1 MRGCRR
7 GLTFSLLLVA
17 MSAFGQQDQTPAPSA
32 ASPTSTSADQ
42 AVRAPASGT
51 DASQTRESARPSPDL
66 TPDANGALSQEQMRA
81 LTRVVAENY
90 RANYKKQRDYTY
102 IEHKIQKKLDG
113 KGQVKSTEVRTY
125 EVMAIYGEQFE
136 RLIEKDDKPL
146 SEKDAAQE
154 EARIQREV
162 EKRKNESQEER
173 TKRHVEEEK
182 QREKNREFVS
192 DVADAYNFRLVGS
205 ELLNGRDAW
214 VIAGEPR
221 PGFEPHGKAAQF
233 LAKFHGR
240 MWIDK
245 SDTQLVKLDVEAMDT
260 VSMGWVLAR
269 IHKGTRLV
277 YEQTRVNDEVWLP
290 EQLNFK
296 LDARVALFKGYN
308 EESEQTYRNYRK
320 FRTEVRVVG
329 VGEVREEN

>member
-7 GLTFSLLLVA
+7 ALTFSVFLVA
-17 MSAFGQQDQTPAPSA
+17 MSAFGQQDQTPAPAA
-32 ASPTSTSADQ
+32 ASPTSVSADK
-42 AVRAPASGT
+42 AVRALASQT
-51 DASQTRESARPSPDL
+51 DASQTSEPAWPLPDL

-102 IEHKIQKKLDG
+102 IEREVQKKLDG

-146 SEKDAAQE
+146 SEKDAAKE
-154 EARIQREV
+154 EERIQREV
-162 EKRKNESQEER
+162 EKRKNESEEER
-173 TKRHVEEEK
+173 AKRQAEEEK
-182 QREKNREFVS
+182 RRAKNREFVG
-192 DVADAYNFRLVGS
+192 DVAEAYNFRLLGS

-221 PGFEPHGKAAQF
+221 AGFEPHGKAARF
-233 LAKFHGR
+233 LSKFHGR

-245 SDTQLVKLDVEAMDT
+245 SDTQLVKLDVEAMET

-290 EQLNFK
+290 EHLNFK

-308 EESEQTYRNYRK
+308 EESEQTYRDYRK

-329 VGEVREEN
+329 VGEGREEN

>member
-1 MRGCRR
+1 
-7 GLTFSLLLVA
+7 VA
-17 MSAFGQQDQTPAPSA
+17 TSAFGQQDQTPAPSA
-32 ASPTSTSADQ
+32 ASPTPASADK
-42 AVRAPASGT
+42 AVRAPAART
-51 DASQTRESARPSPDL
+51 DGWQTRESARPSPDL

-90 RANYKKQRDYTY
+90 RTNYKKQRDYTY
-102 IEHKIQKKLDG
+102 IERKVQKKLDG

-125 EVMAIYGEQFE
+125 EVMVIYGEQFE

-146 SEKDAAQE
+146 SEKDAARE
-154 EARIQREV
+154 EERIQREV
-162 EKRKNESQEER
+162 EKRKNESEEER
-173 TKRHVEEEK
+173 AKRQAEEEK

-192 DVADAYNFRLVGS
+192 DVAEAYNFRLVGS
-205 ELLNGRDAW
+205 ELVNGRDAW

-233 LAKFHGR
+233 LSKFHGR

-245 SDTQLVKLDVEAMDT
+245 SDMQLVKLDVEAMDT
-260 VSMGWVLAR
+260 VSVGWVLAR

-290 EQLNFK
+290 EHLNFK

-308 EESEQTYRNYRK
+308 EESEQTYRDYRK
-320 FRTEVRVVG
+320 FRTDARVVG
-329 VGEVREEN
+329 VGEVREEK

>member
-32 ASPTSTSADQ
+32 ASPTSASADK
-42 AVRAPASGT
+42 AVRAPASPT
-51 DASQTRESARPSPDL
+51 DGSHTRESARPWPDL
-66 TPDANGALSQEQMRA
+66 TPDGNGALSQEQMRA

-102 IEHKIQKKLDG
+102 IERKVQKKLDG

-125 EVMAIYGEQFE
+125 EVMVIYGEQFE

-154 EARIQREV
+154 EERIQREV
-162 EKRKNESQEER
+162 EKRKNESEQER
-173 TKRHVEEEK
+173 AKRQAEEEK
-182 QREKNREFVS
+182 QREKNREFLS
-192 DVADAYNFRLVGS
+192 DVAEAYNFRLVGS
-205 ELLNGRDAW
+205 DLLNGRDAW

-233 LAKFHGR
+233 LSKFHGR

-245 SDTQLVKLDVEAMDT
+245 SDLHGFRG
-260 VSMGWVLAR
+260 MGAGPHPQRHAAGL
-269 IHKGTRLV
+269 
-277 YEQTRVNDEVWLP
+277 
-290 EQLNFK
+290 
-296 LDARVALFKGYN
+296 
-308 EESEQTYRNYRK
+308 
-320 FRTEVRVVG
+320 
-329 VGEVREEN
+329 